1 MMICILI
8 TYLKRPHFNCKIMKY
23 FIENLNF
30 DCKQTKNSETLL
42 ISTELKALKFNKLN
56 LFVLKK
62 KMHQIMLQVV
72 HSIRYKIQRKVGY
85 FGIYGYDFM
94 IDENMKVWLIEIN
107 VNPAITT
114 NTDTLIKAI
123 PPAIEEGIQI
133 AIECFEKSKANKK
146 LLPLTA
152 QKNYTMIFNETTA
165 PQQRPTFDKSPTVAG
180 IRRSM
185 SNSPNQQSLVN
196 NKSITITTTKTTPLQ
211 ASTQLRNNSNI
222 IK

>member
-1 MMICILI
+1 
-8 TYLKRPHFNCKIMKY
+8 
-23 FIENLNF
+23 
-30 DCKQTKNSETLL
+30 
-42 ISTELKALKFNKLN
+42 
-56 LFVLKK
+56 
-62 KMHQIMLQVV
+62 MLQVI

-94 IDENMKVWLIEIN
+94 IDENMKAWLIEIN

-133 AIECFEKSKANKK
+133 AIECFEKTKTNKK

-152 QKNYTMIFNETTA
+152 QKGYTIIFNETTA
-165 PQQRPTFDKSPTVAG
+165 PQQRPTFDKSPTATG

-185 SNSPNQQSLVN
+185 SNSPNQALNSKN
-196 NKSITITTTKTTPLQ
+196 NTVTSTKTISLQ
-211 ASTQLRNNSNI
+211 QQHQQQQQQQSTSQFRNNSNS
-222 IK
+222 KR

>member
-1 MMICILI
+1 
-8 TYLKRPHFNCKIMKY
+8 
-23 FIENLNF
+23 
-30 DCKQTKNSETLL
+30 
-42 ISTELKALKFNKLN
+42 
-56 LFVLKK
+56 
-62 KMHQIMLQVV
+62 MLQVI
-72 HSIRYKIQRKVGY
+72 HSIRYKVQRKVGY

-133 AIECFEKSKANKK
+133 AIECFEKIKTNKK

-152 QKNYTMIFNETTA
+152 QKGYTIIFNETTA
-165 PQQRPTFDKSPTVAG
+165 PQQRPTFDKSPTATG

-185 SNSPNQQSLVN
+185 SNSPNQALNSKN
-196 NKSITITTTKTTPLQ
+196 TNATTTKTTPLQ
-211 ASTQLRNNSNI
+211 QQQQTTSQIRNNSNS
-222 IK
+222 KGNLLFK

>member
-1 MMICILI
+1 
-8 TYLKRPHFNCKIMKY
+8 
-23 FIENLNF
+23 
-30 DCKQTKNSETLL
+30 
-42 ISTELKALKFNKLN
+42 
-56 LFVLKK
+56 
-62 KMHQIMLQVV
+62 MLQVI
-72 HSIRYKIQRKVGY
+72 HSIRYKVQRKVGY

-133 AIECFEKSKANKK
+133 AIECFEKTKTNKK

-152 QKNYTMIFNETTA
+152 QKGYTIIFNETTA
-165 PQQRPTFDKSPTVAG
+165 PQQRPTFDKSPTATG

-185 SNSPNQQSLVN
+185 SNSPNQALNSKN
-196 NKSITITTTKTTPLQ
+196 TNATTTKTTPLQ
-211 ASTQLRNNSNI
+211 QQQQTTSQIRNNSNS
-222 IK
+222 KGNLLFN